1 MIVALWCVALL
12 LFGPLLVVR
21 QTNRVVV
28 PGMDQHPLVFC
39 IEKWPTAAD
48 RRTYSIVCFVVVY
61 AVPGSIVM
69 LAYSLM
75 GRRLCA
81 ASLLQQIDAAAAT
94 PGVARHQAGGER
106 LVRDRKRVARI
117 LLLLA
122 ILFALCWLPYNIL
135 NLLLDL
141 DERHPH
147 SEQILAM
154 LPFALLLGHAN
165 SAINPLLYCFLTRN
179 FRLVFILF
187 LFLNSTNQDF
197 GGEKQSLLVFREVF
211 FK

>member
-1 MIVALWCVALL
+1 ML
-12 LFGPLLVVR
+12 LFAPLLVVR
-21 QTNRVVV
+21 QTSRVMVA
-28 PGMDQHPLVFC
+28 GTDHQLAFC
-39 IEKWPTAAD
+39 VEKWSAPSD

-81 ASLLQQIDAAAAT
+81 ASLLQQIDAGAA
-94 PGVARHQAGGER
+94 PGVSRHQAGGER
-106 LVRDRKRVARI
+106 MVRDRKRVARI

-135 NLLLDL
+135 NLLLEL
-141 DERHPH
+141 DERRPNA
-147 SEQILAM
+147 EEIFAL

-179 FRLVFILF
+179 FR
-187 LFLNSTNQDF
+187 
-197 GGEKQSLLVFREVF
+197 
-211 FK
+211 